1 MTSSSGDLHIE
12 WLVACL
18 SPGDVAPHPNF
29 KSDSA
34 KGAELLALVVQFKW
48 REYATYRDLSEDG
61 QENQPGTPIE
71 RYAIPDAAR
80 QALESV
86 SILDGLNR
94 LVAEAEDD
102 ELALGQRAAAA
113 LLAAI
118 SSSELDKPDAYVS
131 LLAELA
137 SAIQDSTLGGSSSR
151 NLATGILLQ
160 QCAFQS
166 LQSGRKSEARAFASK
181 VVETLADLDDDWDD
195 FAVSR
200 GISWNAAVSQRRL
213 TELTTSNAR
222 SLLVNTGDHLDRSWT
237 EVVRAPFPNAAA
249 RPVQDALSAMTT
261 VVDEIFKQ
269 KYSPRGRQG
278 IILGGGD
285 TALQLLYSSLLNAEL
300 TGNMARTARLRQ
312 TVGNVFAV
320 RLSSEPNY
328 LEWYEEAIRLF
339 RQGDS
344 EDHLRPFLDNL
355 RAQGSF
361 ATIKLAAEKLI
372 DTRNSQEFVTS
383 ADLALIDF
391 AADLIST
398 LHCDRGLGLAIRY
411 ASQNASGRVKGSRAA
426 DWSLVEKAL
435 KTANAIVSGNRKVDM
450 EYIASSTL
458 KLVDFPRS
466 AADQL
471 IFSAMARLASKI
483 NWPAVSVDVR
493 AEWAKTVEVAS
504 QSPDVLAIDC
514 IRVYAALDAPKPK
527 EVLSRLDGLEHTAAL
542 IEGLLGEPP
551 SSADLDKAVE
561 TVGSTLDSMRQ
572 DAVNGVYTGYTWSPF
587 AMAAYLIA
595 SQGRTDLWP
604 RLTAALSDP
613 ALPNDGKLDAL
624 DALMS
629 HAWPLKLPP
638 EVKSELTSKSIPWA
652 GHDLDHTFFAL
663 PEGQFDAACRSFYLA
678 FDIATPEEMQMATL
692 RDVGSRESRVRSE
705 AARACFFAA
714 VSAPALEW
722 PEIILIQLSHDQDPR
737 VMRNVSKWLAYLS
750 VLPDLALGNA
760 VADRVISLL
769 ARPGLAV
776 ALGALEGLAAAR
788 RDQALTPETLW
799 CEQEV
804 RALFDLHGSRIVRDS
819 AETVLNLYGR
829 RPTVEHRE

>member
-1 MTSSSGDLHIE
+1 MTSGNGDLHIE

-34 KGAELLALVVQFKW
+34 NGAELLALVVQFQW
-48 REYATYRDLSEDG
+48 QEYATYRDLSEDG

-86 SILDGLNR
+86 SILEGLDR

-102 ELALGQRAAAA
+102 ELALGERAAAA
-113 LLAAI
+113 LLAAV

-137 SAIQDSTLGGSSSR
+137 SVIQNSSLGGSSSR

-160 QCAFQS
+160 QCALQS
-166 LQSGRKSEARAFASK
+166 LQSGRKSEARAFASR
-181 VVETLADLDDDWDD
+181 VVETLADLDGEWDD

-200 GISWNAAVSQRRL
+200 GISWTAAASQRRL
-213 TELTTSNAR
+213 SELTTSNAR

-237 EVVRAPFPNAAA
+237 EIVRAPFPNAAV

-261 VVDEIFKQ
+261 VVDEVFKQ
-269 KYSPRGRQG
+269 KYSSRGRQS
-278 IILGGGD
+278 IVLGGGD
-285 TALQLLYSSLLNAEL
+285 SALQLLYSSLLNAEV

-312 TVGNVFAV
+312 TMGNVFAI
-320 RLSSEPNY
+320 RLSGEPNY
-328 LEWYEEAIRLF
+328 EEWHEEAIRLF

-361 ATIKLAAEKLI
+361 ATIKIAAERLI
-372 DTRNSQEFVTS
+372 DTRNGQDFITS

-398 LHCDRGLGLAIRY
+398 LHSDRGLGLAIRY
-411 ASQNASGRVKGSRAA
+411 AGQNASGRVKGSHAA
-426 DWSLVEKAL
+426 DWSLVEKSL

-450 EYIASSTL
+450 EYIASSAL
-458 KLVDFPRS
+458 KLVDFPTS

-471 IFSAMARLASKI
+471 IFSALARLASNI
-483 NWPAVSVDVR
+483 NWAAVSADVR
-493 AEWAKTVEVAS
+493 TEWAETVRVAS
-504 QSPDVLAIDC
+504 QSPNVLAIDC
-514 IRVYAALDAPKPK
+514 TRVYAALDAPKPK
-527 EVLSRLDGLEHTAAL
+527 EVLSRLDGLEHVAASV
-542 IEGLLGEPP
+542 EGLLGEPA

-572 DAVNGVYTGYTWSPF
+572 DAANGVYSGYTWSPL
-587 AMAAYLIA
+587 ALATYLIA
-595 SQGRTDLWP
+595 SHGRTDLWP
-604 RLTAALSDP
+604 RLTGALTDP
-613 ALPNDGKLDAL
+613 MLPNDGKLDAL
-624 DALMS
+624 DVLMH
-629 HAWPLKLPP
+629 HAWSLKLPP
-638 EVKSELTSKSIPWA
+638 EVKSELASKSIPWA
-652 GHDLDHTFFAL
+652 GQGPDHTFFAL

-678 FDIATPEEMQMATL
+678 FDIGTPEKMQMATL
-692 RDVGSRESRVRSE
+692 RDVASRESRVRAE
-705 AARACFFAA
+705 AARTCFFAA

-722 PEIILIQLSHDQDPR
+722 PEIILMQLSHDQDPR
-737 VMRNVSKWLAYLS
+737 VMRNASKWLAYLS
-750 VLPDLALGNA
+750 VLPDLALKRA
-760 VADRVISLL
+760 VADRVSSLL
-769 ARPGLAV
+769 GRPGLAV
-776 ALGALEGLAAAR
+776 ALGALDGLAAAR
-788 RDQALTPETLW
+788 RDQALSPDALW

-804 RALFDLHGSRIVRDS
+804 RALFDFHGSRIVRDS
-819 AETVLNLYGR
+819 AEAVLNLYGR
-829 RPTVEHRE
+829 RPTVERRE